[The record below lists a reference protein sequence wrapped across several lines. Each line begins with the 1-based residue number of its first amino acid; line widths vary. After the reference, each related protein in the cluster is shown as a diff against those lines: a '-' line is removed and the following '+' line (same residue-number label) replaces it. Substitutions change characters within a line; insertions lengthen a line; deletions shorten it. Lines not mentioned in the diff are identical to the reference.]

1 VGEHRGSNAGLEEAD
16 MADVPQWHLSGDWF
30 DVCSCDIPC
39 PCEFAQPPTGNH
51 CQGVLA
57 YHIREGHFGDVRL
70 DGLNLVGVGEF
81 EGNVWA
87 GAKVALGLFLD
98 DRADE
103 AQQQALQVIFGG
115 QAGGWPAQFAEN
127 IGELRGVER
136 APIRIEVSE
145 DLSSFR
151 AEVTDRVTAVAD
163 ALTGPTTPPG
173 ARVQLVNPP
182 GSEVGPDQVATWAVA
197 TTDHV
202 DAPQFRFQWQWDGRS
217 SKHIPFDWSGPD
229 S

>member
-1 VGEHRGSNAGLEEAD
+1 VSTTS
-16 MADVPQWHLSGDWF
+16 QWHLSGDWF
-30 DVCSCDIPC
+30 DVCSCDIPS
-39 PCEFAQPPTGNH
+39 PC
-51 CQGVLA
+51 
-57 YHIREGHFGDVRL
+57 R
-70 DGLNLVGVGEF
+70 
-81 EGNVWA
+81 
-87 GAKVALGLFLD
+87 
-98 DRADE
+98 
-103 AQQQALQVIFGG
+103 
-115 QAGGWPAQFAEN
+115 
-127 IGELRGVER
+127 ELRGVER

-182 GSEVGPDQVATWAVA
+182 GSEVGPGQVATWAVA

-202 DAPQFRFQWQWDGRS
+202 DAAQFRFQWQWDGRS